1 MADRSVILAL
11 ARVIVAAAWADGELH
26 REEID
31 SLKDLL
37 FHLPHVGPARGV
49 ELPGADWER
58 LDMYIQSPVD
68 AAERNRLIAELQ
80 ATLRTPADRDLALAA
95 LDNLI
100 HADGIVVDTER
111 AVMQEIRTALQAV
124 DLGVIAQIG
133 RLIRGPVQRR
143 STAIATAPNRED
155 AFEDFVKNR
164 IYYLVRERLRLG
176 NAELSV
182 PDADVRKLS
191 LAGGL
196 MARVANI
203 DRAMTSEERDTMI
216 AVLQTDWG
224 VSQVAAAVVAEV
236 AVSAVANDLDY
247 FRLTRT
253 FFSSTDDDERV
264 HFLDVLFDVAY
275 ADGRL
280 SAEEQEEIRRIA
292 QSLNLSQRQVNA
304 AREHAKRRRVD
315 GTSV

>member
-37 FHLPHVGPARGV
+37 FHLPHVGPARSV
-49 ELPGADWER
+49 ELPAADWAR

-80 ATLRTPADRDLALAA
+80 AALRTPADRDLALAA
-95 LDNLI
+95 LDNLL
-100 HADGIVVDTER
+100 HADGMVVDVER
-111 AVMQEIRTALQAV
+111 EVMQEIRAALQAV
-124 DLGVIAQIG
+124 DLGVLAQLG
-133 RLIRGPVQRR
+133 RLIRGPVRRR
-143 STAIATAPNRED
+143 SAAVATAPNREE

-176 NAELSV
+176 NADLAV
-182 PDADVRKLS
+182 PDAEVRKLS

-196 MARVANI
+196 MARVVHI
-203 DRAMTSEERDTMI
+203 DRTVTSEERDAMI
-216 AVLQTDWG
+216 AVLESDWG

-236 AVSAVANDLDY
+236 AVSAVAGDLDY
-247 FRLTRT
+247 FRLTRA
-253 FFSSTDDDERV
+253 FFSSTDGDERV
-264 HFLDVLFDVAY
+264 QFLDVLFDVAY

-280 SAEEQEEIRRIA
+280 SSEEQEEIRRIA
-292 QSLNLSQRQVNA
+292 QSLNLSQRQVND
-304 AREHAKRRRVD
+304 AREHAIRRHV
-315 GTSV
+315 S